1 MMKWVVAPVSA
12 MTSLDCKVVAVL
24 DSRIKGGKGA
34 EVHYKQSSMFYY
46 RI

>member
-24 DSRIKGGKGA
+24 DSRMKGGEGQKYA
-34 EVHYKQSSMFYY
+34 TNKVLH
-46 RI
+46 